1 VPGTGDLR
9 RLRDGLRTVQ
19 EWLVDVRVTA
29 ESDDGLIRVTVS
41 GRGELLD
48 LDLDPRIYRT
58 PDSRALATA
67 ITATVREAKRRAA
80 ERAAVHTR
88 RVLAPAGEPAG
99 KPAGIPGRDT
109 GGDPAF
115 DPLLR
120 HLDRDIAAREA

>member
-1 VPGTGDLR
+1 MTPRRPVPGTEDLR

-29 ESDDGLIRVTVS
+29 ESDDGLIRATVS

-48 LDLDPRIYRT
+48 LDLDPRIYRA

-67 ITATVREAKRRAA
+67 ITATVRQAKRQAA

-88 RVLAPAGEPAG
+88 RVLA
-99 KPAGIPGRDT
+99 PGRDT

-120 HLDRDIAAREA
+120 RLDRDIAAGEAT